1 MRWAKRHATL
11 IWVVLLVLVL
21 LVCQAS
27 SAAPFKVVHI
37 GDSHVAGRTFPDAAG
52 ATLRQLAGADV
63 SYRHLG
69 KNGATIDY
77 FLDSRVA
84 GRVAAMAPD
93 LLVVSVGTNESYG
106 RFDPQVYV
114 GKLERFVAMY
124 RGCCREILLT
134 TLPGNYKHGR
144 LNPLNSVVADTQLW
158 YAKSRGIPVWD
169 VYHAVGPAYWRAN
182 GMMDRLG
189 VHFTGR
195 GYAMQGRMLGQAIAR
210 RWLL

>member
-1 MRWAKRHATL
+1 MASVFHDTALQKVARWIL
-11 IWVVLLVLVL
+11 SLLDGL
-21 LVCQAS
+21 L
-27 SAAPFKVVHI
+27 
-37 GDSHVAGRTFPDAAG
+37 
-52 ATLRQLAGADV
+52 
-63 SYRHLG
+63 
-69 KNGATIDY
+69 N
-77 FLDSRVA
+77 
-84 GRVAAMAPD
+84 D
-93 LLVVSVGTNESYG
+93 LN
-106 RFDPQVYV
+106 

-182 GMMDRLG
+182 GMMDRQG